1 MNTSIMMINCNDK
14 LNFLI
19 EHCVLAVVFFLPLS
33 PVLTNLFLAAG
44 ILLWFAE
51 MAVHKKVYFKRT
63 PFDWVVL
70 LLVVLSGASIW
81 NSPDKGISIYN
92 YQYLMLHYILTYYLV
107 INTVHTQK
115 QLERVMQALL
125 ASAFIVTIYGF
136 YQYFFSAQ
144 MLTRE
149 WVDNEQFPDL
159 KFRVF
164 STLKNPNL
172 LAGYL
177 VTMISIAGGLCC
189 TAKGKKSRLL
199 WCGLILI
206 FGTCLVLT
214 YSRGAWISLLVV
226 IVVYG
231 LLYDR
236 KAFLLLA
243 LLPLVVLF
251 NHDVMMERLLSI
263 VNPTDTSAGL
273 RWALWEST
281 LAMIADHPLLGVGW
295 GAYRLVYPE
304 YDFYVNNAS
313 TIIFHAHN
321 MYLSIAAEIGIP
333 GLLAFLYVM
342 YGHAYKAWQL
352 FKKPIA
358 PWLNGVLLGLV
369 AATAALTVSGFTD
382 YILFNIELSMLF
394 WLLNAVIILAGLST
408 EQ

>member
-1 MNTSIMMINCNDK
+1 MMVNDNDK
-14 LNFLI
+14 LDFLI

-33 PVLTNLFLAAG
+33 SLLTNIFLGTG
-44 ILLWFAE
+44 ILLWFAK

-70 LLVVLSGASIW
+70 LLVVLSAASIC

-92 YQYLMLHYILTYYLV
+92 YQYLMLHYILIYYLV

-115 QLERVMQALL
+115 QLKRVVQALF
-125 ASAFIVTIYGF
+125 AAAFVVTIYGF
-136 YQYFFSAQ
+136 YQYFFAAQ

-149 WVDNEQFPDL
+149 WVDHEQFPDL

-177 VTMISIAGGLCC
+177 VTMISIAGGLWC
-189 TAKGKKSRLL
+189 TAREKKSRFL

-206 FGTCLVLT
+206 FMICLVLT
-214 YSRGAWISLLVV
+214 YSRGAWVSLLVV
-226 IVVYG
+226 IVTYG
-231 LLYDR
+231 MLYNR
-236 KAFLLLA
+236 KAFWLLA
-243 LLPLVVLF
+243 FLPLVVLF

-263 VNPTDTSAGL
+263 INPTDTSAGL

-295 GAYRLVYPE
+295 VAYRLVYPE

-321 MYLSIAAEIGIP
+321 MYLSIAAEVGIP

-352 FKKPIA
+352 LKKPLA

-394 WLLNAVIILAGLST
+394 WLLNAVIVIAWLS
-408 EQ
+408 QKRSR